1 MNTNTSGKLSCRRH
15 ARLLPAGN
23 ADRSKAARDP
33 WAASPRR
40 RLRPAAV
47 FPFLLLAALALSAW
61 TAAAEDPVP
70 VPPRPSGLQVIV
82 KAGTRQCVANWT
94 ALASATHYRLS
105 WRLRGEAFLPA
116 NQSTVQQ
123 PGAPITLPTH
133 GEWVVRL
140 EGCNLAGCGL
150 GVSQGVTTV
159 PARPSS
165 LAVSPVAGG
174 LELSASWGAA
184 AGATSYK
191 LRWRPG
197 NGTFTA
203 GNETVVTSTSAR
215 FTVPE
220 AGEWVVRLE
229 GCNTAGCGRGIA
241 RQITATAAQ
250 PVVTIP
256 GQAANLTVSFTPGE
270 LRLSA
275 SWEAA
280 AGATSYKLRWR
291 RIGGEFQAGNA
302 VTAATTSAAF
312 SVSASGRWLVRL
324 EGCNTAGCGGAIV
337 HTVEMVPA
345 RPANLTVTAW
355 TDERYFASW
364 DAVAGA
370 TSYRLRWRRS
380 NGAYLPTSE
389 HTVVPYH
396 GDPLDTYA
404 YFNLFAPGQWLVR
417 LEACDAVGCGAGAT
431 AMVHVAAQPMPEVP
445 VCGRTPQ
452 VRDAL
457 VRATGKPCDKITAP
471 NLAAVDPELD
481 FYGKGLTSLKAG
493 DFAGLSSL
501 KILGLWNNNLGTLP
515 VGVFKGLSDLRTLR
529 LQGNNLHTLAVGVF
543 EGMPNLVQLVLSH
556 NRLTSLP
563 AGVFKDLRNLVFL
576 VMCCNYVGTLTD
588 RTFQLTRLPDGVFD
602 GLSNLEVLRL
612 HINGLTQLPA
622 DIFDGLSSL
631 KILVLHGNALTSLP
645 AGVFDGLSRLEKL
658 LLFNNQLTALPEGVF
673 DGLSRL
679 SYLRL
684 GNQGWGMHLRGDG
697 VFDGLSNLRFL
708 GLDCG
713 PLHYLPAD
721 VFVGLSRLER
731 LELEKNYLTTKLP
744 AGVFEPLTGLKSLY
758 LHSSRMT
765 GLPDDAFDDLSHIQ
779 QLALADNNLSELPDG
794 AFDGWSNLKYLH
806 LEDNNLT
813 ELPEGMLDDATSLLD
828 LDLRNNPGVPFEVD
842 VPEGAKVWQHQRP
855 DYGPDISLLFYA
867 DNHCRH

>member
-1 MNTNTSGKLSCRRH
+1 MNTNTSGKSPCRRH

-23 ADRSKAARDP
+23 ADRGRAARDP
-33 WAASPRR
+33 GPASPRR
-40 RLRPAAV
+40 WLRLPAL
-47 FPFLLLAALALSAW
+47 FPLLLLAALALSAW

-70 VPPRPSGLQVIV
+70 VPPRPSGLQVTV
-82 KAGTRQCVANWT
+82 KAGTRQCVASWT

-159 PARPSS
+159 PAKPSS

-250 PVVTIP
+250 PVITIP

-270 LRLSA
+270 LLLSA

-302 VTAATTSAAF
+302 VTAATTSAQF

-337 HTVEMVPA
+337 HTVEMVPG
-345 RPANLTVTAW
+345 RPGNLTVTAQN
-355 TDERYFASW
+355 DVRHFASW

-389 HTVVPYH
+389 HIVVPYD

-404 YFNLFAPGQWLVR
+404 YFNLLAPGEWLVR
-417 LEACDAVGCGAGAT
+417 LEACDAVGCGPGAT

-481 FYGKGLTSLKAG
+481 FFEKGLTSLKAG

-501 KILGLWNNNLGTLP
+501 KILGLWYNNLRTLP
-515 VGVFKGLSDLRTLR
+515 AGVFKGLSDLRWLK
-529 LQGNNLHTLAVGVF
+529 LQGNQLGKLTVGVF
-543 EGMPNLVQLVLSH
+543 EGMPNLVQLDLYGNHLNTV
-556 NRLTSLP
+556 P
-563 AGVFKDLRNLVFL
+563 AGVFKDLPGLVFL
-576 VMCCNYVGTLTD
+576 QLNGNSLHDLQVGA
-588 RTFQLTRLPDGVFD
+588 FD
-602 GLSNLEVLRL
+602 GLPNLQWLQFQ
-612 HINGLTQLPA
+612 HNALTQLTA
-622 DIFDGLSSL
+622 GIFDGLSSL
-631 KILVLHGNALTSLP
+631 THLRLHDNALSSLP
-645 AGVFDGLSRLEKL
+645 AGIFKGLSSLEKL
-658 LLFNNQLTALPEGVF
+658 ELFNNNLAALPEGVF
-673 DGLSRL
+673 DGLSALR
-679 SYLRL
+679 YLRL
-684 GNQGWGMHLRGDG
+684 GNQRWGMHLRAD

-713 PLHYLPAD
+713 PLHSLPAD

-731 LELEKNYLTTKLP
+731 LELERNYLTTELP
-744 AGVFEPLTGLKSLY
+744 DDLFEPLTGLKELY

-765 GLPDDAFDDLSHIQ
+765 GLPDGAFDDLYRLKRLD
-779 QLALADNNLSELPDG
+779 LAHND
-794 AFDGWSNLKYLH
+794 
-806 LEDNNLT
+806 LT
-813 ELPEGMLDDATSLLD
+813 ELPEGAFDDWSDLTHLYLYDNELTELPEGIFDDLSSLQELD
-828 LDLRNNPGVPFEVD
+828 LTDNPGVPFDVD
-842 VPEGAKVWQHQRP
+842 VPAGAKFWQHSRP
-855 DYGPDISLLFYA
+855 GIKSGSPDAPTPLWIYIK
-867 DNHCRH
+867 HCRH